1 MIILAVVI
9 ILFLILSIVLLMGKG
24 AFLIAGYNTMAA
36 LEKEKYDEVA
46 LCRAM
51 GVMMLG
57 ITGCLLLIIPS
68 IKTNNQ
74 SFGIVATILMIVII
88 IAGLI
93 YMNTSK
99 KIKRS

>member
-1 MIILAVVI
+1 MILLVAII
-9 ILFLILSIVLLMGKG
+9 ILFSILSIALLMGKG
-24 AFLIAGYNTMAA
+24 AFLIAGYNTMSVA
-36 LEKEKYDEVA
+36 EKAKYDERA

-57 ITGCLLLIIPS
+57 ITGCLLLMIPTVT
-68 IKTNNQ
+68 TNNQ
-74 SFGIVATILMIVII
+74 SLGIMATILMIGII
-88 IAGLI
+88 IVGLI